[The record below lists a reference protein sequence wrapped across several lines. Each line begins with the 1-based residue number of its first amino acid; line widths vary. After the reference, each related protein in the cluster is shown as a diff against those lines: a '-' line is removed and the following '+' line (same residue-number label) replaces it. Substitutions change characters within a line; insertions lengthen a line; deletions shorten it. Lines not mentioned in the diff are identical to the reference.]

1 MVILFFF
8 VLFLILGVIK
18 MKFKTQYDEHTRVNC
33 DPGNPVKDVY
43 SAFYDVDGVL
53 KFEKSGQEDL
63 YGFIQSHAESCDIHV
78 ILERFAAG
86 ETDVLS
92 RAQGFYADTSDM
104 PKTYMEVLN
113 SVLAGEQAFAELPAE
128 VKRQFG
134 NSFSVWV
141 ASFDKPDFAE
151 KMGWSQTS
159 QQVQDFASSS
169 APASAASAAPA
180 APASAAPA
188 APAPAPAG

>member
-1 MVILFFF
+1 
-8 VLFLILGVIK
+8 
-18 MKFKTQYDEHTRVNC
+18 MKFKTQYDDHARIHC
-33 DPGNPVKDVY
+33 DPGSPVKDVY

-141 ASFDKPDFAE
+141 SSFDKPDFAE
-151 KMGWSQTS
+151 RMGWTQTP
-159 QQVQDFASSS
+159 QQVQDFASDISASAPAPAS
-169 APASAASAAPA
+169 APASTTS
-180 APASAAPA
+180 SV
-188 APAPAPAG
+188 